1 MALRQ
6 GPTLMNNFESILL
19 TVIFLALLSGVYVLI
34 YKGSRPPQPV
44 PERPTPPKKA
54 AVASLIPG
62 VCAAIFYGAF
72 KGLDLYLRDHL
83 AVPRPLSIWI
93 ILIGVIAPWCV
104 GIYFAYRTARAANK
118 TLRAIGSMEVLVFLL
133 GLAVPFVARG

>member
-1 MALRQ
+1 
-6 GPTLMNNFESILL
+6 MNNFESILL
-19 TVIFLALLSGVYVLI
+19 TVIFLAFLAGAYILI

-44 PERPTPPKKA
+44 PEHPTPPKKA
-54 AVASLIPG
+54 AVASLIPV
-62 VCAAIFYGAF
+62 VCAVILYGTL

-104 GIYFAYRTARAANK
+104 GIYSAYRAARAANK
-118 TLRAIGSMEVLVFLL
+118 TLRVIGSMEVLAFLL
-133 GLAVPFVARG
+133 GLAVPFVAHG

>member
-1 MALRQ
+1 
-6 GPTLMNNFESILL
+6 MNSFESILL
-19 TVIFLALLSGVYVLI
+19 TVIFSALLAGLCILI

-54 AVASLIPG
+54 VVASLIPV
-62 VCAAIFYGAF
+62 VCAAILYGTF
-72 KGLDLYLRDHL
+72 KSLDLYLRDHL
-83 AVPRPLSIWI
+83 EVPRPLSIWI

-104 GIYFAYRTARAANK
+104 GIYFAYKAARTANK
-118 TLRAIGSMEVLVFLL
+118 TLRAIGSMEVLAFLL

>member
-6 GPTLMNNFESILL
+6 GPTLMNNFEIVSL
-19 TVIFLALLSGVYVLI
+19 TVTFLAFLAGVYVLI

-44 PERPTPPKKA
+44 PEHPTPPKKA
-54 AVASLIPG
+54 VMASLIPV
-62 VCAAIFYGAF
+62 VCAVILYGTF

-93 ILIGVIAPWCV
+93 ILIGVIAPWCA
-104 GIYFAYRTARAANK
+104 GIYFAY
-118 TLRAIGSMEVLVFLL
+118 
-133 GLAVPFVARG
+133 